1 MYISTELNLGD
12 RVLALVEK
20 NSACVLAGK
29 GGHSRLMLRLC
40 PDQEGVVRSFMVMVQ
55 RGGSDQLVDILLIG
69 WW

>member
-1 MYISTELNLGD
+1 
-12 RVLALVEK
+12 
-20 NSACVLAGK
+20 
-29 GGHSRLMLRLC
+29 MLRLY